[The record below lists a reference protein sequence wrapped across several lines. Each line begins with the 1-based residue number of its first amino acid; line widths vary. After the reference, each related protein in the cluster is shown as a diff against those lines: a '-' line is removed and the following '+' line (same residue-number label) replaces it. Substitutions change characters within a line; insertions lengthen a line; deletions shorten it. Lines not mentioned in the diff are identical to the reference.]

1 MGALLDFHLF
11 MIGFCTDALSLA
23 VAKVV
28 CRLGD
33 GEANN
38 SIWRLWLTSFYFA
51 GHVYQYPPSQINKNG
66 NVG

>member
-1 MGALLDFHLF
+1 

-51 GHVYQYPPSQINKNG
+51 GHVYQYPPS
-66 NVG
+66 